1 MSKPGVD
8 KKEEESIR
16 PGVLLTGPELGKRK
30 SLARP
35 PLLNTKY

>member
-1 MSKPGVD
+1 MTKI
-8 KKEEESIR
+8 KSIG

-35 PLLNTKY
+35 TS